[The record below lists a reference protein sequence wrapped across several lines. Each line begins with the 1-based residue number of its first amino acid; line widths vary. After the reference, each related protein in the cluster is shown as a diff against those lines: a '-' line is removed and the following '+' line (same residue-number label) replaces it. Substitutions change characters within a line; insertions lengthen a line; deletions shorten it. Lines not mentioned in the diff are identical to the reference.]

1 MWRLNDCPLKPS
13 LWTCSLY
20 LQHALTIQRSYLNAD
35 IASYYL
41 HTILSQRRHRF
52 NFDNHAGSQFFSR
65 LETPDREFKYVRDM
79 NSSHSLRNLYC
90 TKRTLWIDQGVI
102 LQQSLPSFCWLPE
115 STTRRFCCKL
125 SRLVVRKKIKL
136 TPHLVSYR
144 KKKTKQSESLS
155 CHQHKHFCEDI
166 TSAEKAKRIES
177 SCRRTP
183 AWTFLSLLTHA
194 VCSLFSLL
202 FTFC

>member
-1 MWRLNDCPLKPS
+1 MQDFYVLFSTFVKSLERVSYTVQWEVRTRSQFYFLSEQVMWRLNDCPLKPS

-79 NSSHSLRNLYC
+79 HSSHSLR
-90 TKRTLWIDQGVI
+90 K
-102 LQQSLPSFCWLPE
+102 
-115 STTRRFCCKL
+115 TR
-125 SRLVVRKKIKL
+125 
-136 TPHLVSYR
+136 
-144 KKKTKQSESLS
+144 
-155 CHQHKHFCEDI
+155 
-166 TSAEKAKRIES
+166 
-177 SCRRTP
+177 
-183 AWTFLSLLTHA
+183 SLLYEEDLMNWSGRDSAA
-194 VCSLFSLL
+194 VFAQLL
-202 FTFC
+202 LVTREHHEEVLLQALQVSG